1 MRRILSGSLAAPTPG
16 ASLSEAEYDRGLM
29 HAYLRG
35 GKNAAGVAALA
46 SLSPGFGRAIE
57 ARAARWSSSLTPYDG
72 TMIGHDA
79 IAAALASSPF
89 TGAVSP
95 SRLETYAECPY
106 RYFLRYSLRL
116 DPVEEPEAV
125 EQINAL
131 ERGSLI
137 HEILEK
143 FLRAICPDDPPSAAA
158 RDRHLPQLL
167 ALAHDE
173 GRKREQRGVT
183 GNALIWKIHERQIH
197 EDLIRWYDA
206 EVKNGEPA
214 GLTPR
219 GFEVSFGPMPYG
231 RNGDE
236 DPLSTTE
243 PIVVDAG
250 ARQIRLQGRIDR
262 IDFDDE
268 RTRFRVI
275 DYKTGRASTKETF
288 DHGRA
293 LQLPIYLR
301 AAATLLGIDEEEGAA
316 EYFFATG
323 RGDYKRQSFT
333 GEQLAQRRPE
343 FEQVLR
349 TIADGIDGGYFAPNP
364 GKNKAAC
371 RYCDYVTICDTRIDR
386 IMDRK
391 KDDPRA
397 AQFIALEE
405 IS

>member
-116 DPVEEPEAV
+116 DPVEEPETV

-183 GNALIWKIHERQIH
+183 GHALIWKIHERQIH

-250 ARQIRLQGRIDR
+250 ERQIRLQGR
-262 IDFDDE
+262 
-268 RTRFRVI
+268 I
-275 DYKTGRASTKETF
+275 DYKTGRASTKPTF

-293 LQLPIYLR
+293 LQLPVYLR
-301 AAATLLGIDEEEGAA
+301 AAATLLGIDEADGAA

-323 RGDYKRQSFT
+323 RGGYKRQSFT
-333 GEQLAQRRPE
+333 GEQLEERAAE

-349 TIADGIDGGYFAPNP
+349 TIADGIHGGDFAPNP
-364 GKNKAAC
+364 GKNKDAC
-371 RYCDYVTICDTRIDR
+371 RFCDYVTICDTRIDR
-386 IMDRK
+386 IMGRK

-397 AQFIALEE
+397 TQFIALEE